1 MIKYKVRDVAKD
13 LGVSVKEISDILEK
27 NCGVTKKAMAT
38 LEESELNIVFD
49 AVTQKNN
56 VANLDKYF
64 ASRNKTAEPAKAE
77 VKAEKKANN
86 KDNGKDNKGRDNKN
100 GKKNDRKPENKD
112 NRAEGKKQGKPQDK
126 PAKQTKTETKPEAKP
141 VEVTSEEETST
152 RKRRVIDTRA
162 VNVDVER
169 YNQKY
174 DDLANASSKMR
185 STDNTVKK
193 QKFTNRSQKQKGRR
207 QGKRETEQERLKRI
221 ALERK
226 QKQMTI
232 QIPDEIV
239 VQELALRLKAT
250 VAEVVKKAFLMG
262 TMVTATD
269 TIDFDT
275 ASLIAMEFHAKVE
288 KEVVVTIEERII
300 DDSEDDDTNLVER
313 APVVVVMG
321 HVDHGKT
328 TLLDTIRKTNVASGE
343 AGGITQAIG
352 AYQIEYNGKKI
363 TFIDTPG
370 HAAFT
375 EMRARGASIT
385 DIVIII
391 VAADDGVMPQTKE
404 AIDHAKAA
412 GVPIIVAVNKI
423 DKPTANVERVL
434 TEMSANGIQPE
445 AWGGDTMF
453 VNISAVTGEGID
465 DLLDRILLL
474 SEMAELKANPNRY
487 AIGTVIESKIDKN
500 SGVITNILIQNG
512 TLRLGDPIVIGT
524 SAGKV
529 RTLTNDRGES
539 LVEALPSMPVSIT
552 GLSESPSAGD
562 KFMAFESEKKAKK
575 VAEQRKEIEKE
586 KRNKPKGAISLNDLF
601 SRKEAG
607 EKEIN
612 IILKAD
618 VKGSEEAVKNSLL
631 KLDVEG
637 MKINVIRSGIGAIS
651 ESDVVLAEASNAI
664 IIGFNIR
671 PDHKITEIAKDK
683 GIDIRLY
690 DIIYKVVEEME
701 AALKGK
707 LEPEY
712 EEKVLGE
719 AEVRKLFKFSK
730 VGTIAG
736 SYVTSGVIKRGAKA
750 RVIRDGVVVID
761 STIGSLA
768 REKDQAK
775 EVKQGLE
782 CGITIENFNDIKE
795 KDIIEAYELVEI
807 KR

>member
-1 MIKYKVRDVAKD
+1 MKIGKIITINDISVEIILSSNDIKI
-13 LGVSVKEISDILEK
+13 GDILEVE
-27 NCGVTKKAMAT
+27 G
-38 LEESELNIVFD
+38 
-49 AVTQKNN
+49 
-56 VANLDKYF
+56 
-64 ASRNKTAEPAKAE
+64 
-77 VKAEKKANN
+77 NN
-86 KDNGKDNKGRDNKN
+86 KYVFEVVEINNISATCISLYSTRGLQKGSIVI
-100 GKKNDRKPENKD
+100 KKNDGLEV
-112 NRAEGKKQGKPQDK
+112 EYSDK
-126 PAKQTKTETKPEAKP
+126 ILGR
-141 VEVTSEEETST
+141 VFDSYGD
-152 RKRRVIDTRA
+152 VID
-162 VNVDVER
+162 
-169 YNQKY
+169 
-174 DDLANASSKMR
+174 
-185 STDNTVKK
+185 
-193 QKFTNRSQKQKGRR
+193 G
-207 QGKRETEQERLKRI
+207 
-221 ALERK
+221 
-226 QKQMTI
+226 
-232 QIPDEIV
+232 
-239 VQELALRLKAT
+239 
-250 VAEVVKKAFLMG
+250 
-262 TMVTATD
+262 
-269 TIDFDT
+269 
-275 ASLIAMEFHAKVE
+275 
-288 KEVVVTIEERII
+288 
-300 DDSEDDDTNLVER
+300 
-313 APVVVVMG
+313 
-321 HVDHGKT
+321 
-328 TLLDTIRKTNVASGE
+328 
-343 AGGITQAIG
+343 
-352 AYQIEYNGKKI
+352 
-363 TFIDTPG
+363 
-370 HAAFT
+370 
-375 EMRARGASIT
+375 
-385 DIVIII
+385 
-391 VAADDGVMPQTKE
+391 
-404 AIDHAKAA
+404 
-412 GVPIIVAVNKI
+412 
-423 DKPTANVERVL
+423 
-434 TEMSANGIQPE
+434 
-445 AWGGDTMF
+445 
-453 VNISAVTGEGID
+453 
-465 DLLDRILLL
+465 
-474 SEMAELKANPNRY
+474 
-487 AIGTVIESKIDKN
+487 
-500 SGVITNILIQNG
+500 
-512 TLRLGDPIVIGT
+512 
-524 SAGKV
+524 
-529 RTLTNDRGES
+529 
-539 LVEALPSMPVSIT
+539 LP
-552 GLSESPSAGD
+552 
-562 KFMAFESEKKAKK
+562 FESEKKAKK

>member
-1 MIKYKVRDVAKD
+1 MMNVSEYASDVGKT
-13 LGVSVKEISDILEK
+13 VSEILKLCQRLNIEVSNDEDMLSDDDIIMLDNEIA
-27 NCGVTKKAMAT
+27 NSNEE
-38 LEESELNIVFD
+38 LEEAEEIEEIIDDFADSYEEELEEITSPVH
-49 AVTQKNN
+49 TQRK
-56 VANLDKYF
+56 
-64 ASRNKTAEPAKAE
+64 
-77 VKAEKKANN
+77 EKKVPNKKENN
-86 KDNGKDNKGRDNKN
+86 KNDFKEKRKEMYKHKEKLQENTASNDEDIIAYKDN
-100 GKKNDRKPENKD
+100 
-112 NRAEGKKQGKPQDK
+112 
-126 PAKQTKTETKPEAKP
+126 
-141 VEVTSEEETST
+141 
-152 RKRRVIDTRA
+152 
-162 VNVDVER
+162 
-169 YNQKY
+169 
-174 DDLANASSKMR
+174 M
-185 STDNTVKK
+185 
-193 QKFTNRSQKQKGRR
+193 
-207 QGKRETEQERLKRI
+207 
-221 ALERK
+221 
-226 QKQMTI
+226 
-232 QIPDEIV
+232 
-239 VQELALRLKAT
+239 T
-250 VAEVVKKAFLMG
+250 VAELASNLNVPAASLIKKLMG
-262 TMVTATD
+262 LGMMININASL
-269 TIDFDT
+269 DFDT
-275 ASLIAMEFHAKVE
+275 AEILVADYNKTLK
-288 KEVVVTIEERII
+288 KESTLDETNFEELEIIDREEDLQERPPVVTI
-300 DDSEDDDTNLVER
+300 
-313 APVVVVMG
+313 MG

-434 TEMSANGIQPE
+434 TEMSANGLQPE
-445 AWGGDTMF
+445 AWGGDIMF
-453 VNISAVTGEGID
+453 VNLSAVTGEGID
-465 DLLDRILLL
+465 DLLERILLL
-474 SEMAELKANPNRY
+474 SEVSELKANPNRY
-487 AIGTVIESKIDKN
+487 AMGTVIESKLDKS
-500 SGVITNILIQNG
+500 SGVVTNLLIQNG
-512 TLRLGDPIVIGT
+512 TLRLGDPIVVGT
-524 SAGKV
+524 ISGRV
-529 RTLTNDRGES
+529 RTLKNDKGEN

-552 GLSESPSAGD
+552 GLPESPAAGD

-575 VAEQRKEIEKE
+575 VAEQRQEIEKE
-586 KRNKPKGAISLNDLF
+586 KRNKPKTAISLTDLF
-601 SRKEAG
+601 NRAEQG

-637 MKINVIRSGIGAIS
+637 IKINVIRSGIGAIS
-651 ESDVVLAEASNAI
+651 ESDISLAAASNAI

-671 PDHKITEIAKDK
+671 PDHKITEVAKDK

-701 AALKGK
+701 AALRGK

-712 EEKVLGE
+712 EEIVLGE
-719 AEVRKLFKFSK
+719 AEVRKIFKFSK

-736 SYVTSGVIKRGAKA
+736 SYVTSGVIKRNSKA
-750 RVIRDGVVVID
+750 RIIRDGVVVID
-761 STIGSLA
+761 STIASLA

-795 KDIIEAYELVEI
+795 KDIIEAYELKEI
-807 KR
+807 VR

>member
-1 MIKYKVRDVAKD
+1 MMNVSEYASDVGKT
-13 LGVSVKEISDILEK
+13 VSEILKLCQRLNIEVSNDEDMLSDDDIIMLDNEIA
-27 NCGVTKKAMAT
+27 NSNEE
-38 LEESELNIVFD
+38 LEEAEEIEEIIEDFADSYEEELEEITSPVH
-49 AVTQKNN
+49 TQRK
-56 VANLDKYF
+56 
-64 ASRNKTAEPAKAE
+64 
-77 VKAEKKANN
+77 EKKVPNKKENN
-86 KDNGKDNKGRDNKN
+86 KNDFKEKRKEMYKHKEKLQENTASNDEDIIAYKDN
-100 GKKNDRKPENKD
+100 
-112 NRAEGKKQGKPQDK
+112 
-126 PAKQTKTETKPEAKP
+126 
-141 VEVTSEEETST
+141 
-152 RKRRVIDTRA
+152 
-162 VNVDVER
+162 
-169 YNQKY
+169 
-174 DDLANASSKMR
+174 M
-185 STDNTVKK
+185 
-193 QKFTNRSQKQKGRR
+193 
-207 QGKRETEQERLKRI
+207 
-221 ALERK
+221 
-226 QKQMTI
+226 
-232 QIPDEIV
+232 
-239 VQELALRLKAT
+239 T
-250 VAEVVKKAFLMG
+250 VAELASNLNVPAASLIKKLMG
-262 TMVTATD
+262 LGMMININASL
-269 TIDFDT
+269 DFDT
-275 ASLIAMEFHAKVE
+275 AEILVADYNKTLK
-288 KEVVVTIEERII
+288 KESTLDETNFEELEIIDREEDLQERPPVVTI
-300 DDSEDDDTNLVER
+300 
-313 APVVVVMG
+313 MG

-434 TEMSANGIQPE
+434 TEMSANGLQPE
-445 AWGGDTMF
+445 AWGGDIMF
-453 VNISAVTGEGID
+453 VNLSAVTGEGID
-465 DLLDRILLL
+465 DLLERILLL
-474 SEMAELKANPNRY
+474 SEVSELKANPNRY
-487 AIGTVIESKIDKN
+487 AMGTVIESKLDKS
-500 SGVITNILIQNG
+500 SGVVTNLLIQNG
-512 TLRLGDPIVIGT
+512 TLRLGDPIVVGT
-524 SAGKV
+524 ISGRV
-529 RTLTNDRGES
+529 RTLKNDKGEN

-552 GLSESPSAGD
+552 GLPESPAAGD

-575 VAEQRKEIEKE
+575 VAEQRQEIEKE
-586 KRNKPKGAISLNDLF
+586 KRNKPKTAISLTDLF
-601 SRKEAG
+601 NRAEQG

-637 MKINVIRSGIGAIS
+637 IKINVIRSGIGAIS
-651 ESDVVLAEASNAI
+651 ESDISLAAASNAI

-671 PDHKITEIAKDK
+671 PDHKITEVAKDK

-701 AALKGK
+701 AALRGK

-712 EEKVLGE
+712 EEIVLGE
-719 AEVRKLFKFSK
+719 AEVRKIFKFSK

-736 SYVTSGVIKRGAKA
+736 SYVTSGVIKRNSKA

-761 STIGSLA
+761 STIASLA

-795 KDIIEAYELVEI
+795 KDIIEAYELKEI
-807 KR
+807 VR

>member
-1 MIKYKVRDVAKD
+1 MYKHKEKLQSNVTEDDENIVLYKD
-13 LGVSVKEISDILEK
+13 GMTVSELASALGVSATEII
-27 NCGVTKKAMAT
+27 KKLMS
-38 LEESELNIVFD
+38 LGMMMNI
-49 AVTQKNN
+49 
-56 VANLDKYF
+56 
-64 ASRNKTAEPAKAE
+64 
-77 VKAEKKANN
+77 
-86 KDNGKDNKGRDNKN
+86 
-100 GKKNDRKPENKD
+100 
-112 NRAEGKKQGKPQDK
+112 
-126 PAKQTKTETKPEAKP
+126 
-141 VEVTSEEETST
+141 
-152 RKRRVIDTRA
+152 
-162 VNVDVER
+162 
-169 YNQKY
+169 
-174 DDLANASSKMR
+174 NAS
-185 STDNTVKK
+185 
-193 QKFTNRSQKQKGRR
+193 
-207 QGKRETEQERLKRI
+207 L
-221 ALERK
+221 
-226 QKQMTI
+226 
-232 QIPDEIV
+232 
-239 VQELALRLKAT
+239 
-250 VAEVVKKAFLMG
+250 
-262 TMVTATD
+262 
-269 TIDFDT
+269 DFDT
-275 ASLIAMEFHAKVE
+275 AEILVGDYNKVLK
-288 KEVVVTIEERII
+288 KESTRDEINFEELEIVDKEEDLQERPPVVTI
-300 DDSEDDDTNLVER
+300 
-313 APVVVVMG
+313 MG

-586 KRNKPKGAISLNDLF
+586 KRNKPKGEISLNDLF

>member
-1 MIKYKVRDVAKD
+1 MNVSEYASDVGKT
-13 LGVSVKEISDILEK
+13 VSEILKLCQRLNIEVSNDEDMLSDDDIIMLDNEIA
-27 NCGVTKKAMAT
+27 NSNEE
-38 LEESELNIVFD
+38 LEEAEEIEEIIDDFADSYEEELEEITSPVH
-49 AVTQKNN
+49 TQRK
-56 VANLDKYF
+56 
-64 ASRNKTAEPAKAE
+64 
-77 VKAEKKANN
+77 EKKVPNKKENN
-86 KDNGKDNKGRDNKN
+86 KNDFKEKRKEMYKHKEKLQENTASNDEDIIAYKDN
-100 GKKNDRKPENKD
+100 
-112 NRAEGKKQGKPQDK
+112 
-126 PAKQTKTETKPEAKP
+126 
-141 VEVTSEEETST
+141 
-152 RKRRVIDTRA
+152 
-162 VNVDVER
+162 
-169 YNQKY
+169 
-174 DDLANASSKMR
+174 M
-185 STDNTVKK
+185 
-193 QKFTNRSQKQKGRR
+193 
-207 QGKRETEQERLKRI
+207 
-221 ALERK
+221 
-226 QKQMTI
+226 
-232 QIPDEIV
+232 
-239 VQELALRLKAT
+239 T
-250 VAEVVKKAFLMG
+250 VAELASNLNVPAASLIKKLMG
-262 TMVTATD
+262 LGMMININASL
-269 TIDFDT
+269 DFDT
-275 ASLIAMEFHAKVE
+275 AEILVADYNKTLK
-288 KEVVVTIEERII
+288 KESTLDETNFEELEIIDREEDLQERPPVVTI
-300 DDSEDDDTNLVER
+300 
-313 APVVVVMG
+313 MG

-434 TEMSANGIQPE
+434 TEMSANGLQPE
-445 AWGGDTMF
+445 AWGGDIMF
-453 VNISAVTGEGID
+453 VNLSAVTGEGID
-465 DLLDRILLL
+465 DLLERILLL
-474 SEMAELKANPNRY
+474 SEVSELKANPNRY
-487 AIGTVIESKIDKN
+487 AMGTVIESKLDKS
-500 SGVITNILIQNG
+500 SGVVTNLLIQNG
-512 TLRLGDPIVIGT
+512 TLRLGDPIVVGT
-524 SAGKV
+524 ISGRV
-529 RTLTNDRGES
+529 RTLKNDKGEN

-552 GLSESPSAGD
+552 GLPESPAAGD

-575 VAEQRKEIEKE
+575 VAEQRQEIEKE
-586 KRNKPKGAISLNDLF
+586 KRNKPKTSISLTDLF
-601 SRKEAG
+601 NRAEQG

-637 MKINVIRSGIGAIS
+637 IKINVIRSGIGAIS
-651 ESDVVLAEASNAI
+651 ESDISLAAASNAI

-671 PDHKITEIAKDK
+671 PDHKITEVAKDK

-701 AALKGK
+701 AALRGK

-712 EEKVLGE
+712 EEIVLGE
-719 AEVRKLFKFSK
+719 AEVRKIFKFSK

-736 SYVTSGVIKRGAKA
+736 SYVTSGVIKRNSKA

-761 STIGSLA
+761 STIASLA

-795 KDIIEAYELVEI
+795 KDIIEAYELKEI
-807 KR
+807 VR

>member
-1 MIKYKVRDVAKD
+1 MMS
-13 LGVSVKEISDILEK
+13 VSE
-27 NCGVTKKAMAT
+27 
-38 LEESELNIVFD
+38 
-49 AVTQKNN
+49 
-56 VANLDKYF
+56 Y
-64 ASRNKTAEPAKAE
+64 AS
-77 VKAEKKANN
+77 
-86 KDNGKDNKGRDNKN
+86 
-100 GKKNDRKPENKD
+100 
-112 NRAEGKKQGKPQDK
+112 
-126 PAKQTKTETKPEAKP
+126 
-141 VEVTSEEETST
+141 
-152 RKRRVIDTRA
+152 
-162 VNVDVER
+162 DVER
-169 YNQKY
+169 SIKEILNLCKKLELSINNE
-174 DDLANASSKMR
+174 DDMLSEDDIILLDNEIANM
-185 STDNTVKK
+185 TDDEDNLE
-193 QKFTNRSQKQKGRR
+193 
-207 QGKRETEQERLKRI
+207 ETEED
-221 ALERK
+221 LEEEYEEEL
-226 QKQMTI
+226 
-232 QIPDEIV
+232 DEIV
-239 VQELALRLKAT
+239 EEKNIKKKSQSRVIPKSDFREKRKAIYKHREKLQSNVADEDENVILYRENMTVSELASSLGVNPT
-250 VAEVVKKAFLMG
+250 EIIKKLMSLG
-262 TMVTATD
+262 TMM
-269 TIDFDT
+269 TINASVDFDT
-275 ASLIAMEFHAKVE
+275 AEILVADFNKILKKESTRDEVNFEELEIVDKEEDLIERPP
-288 KEVVVTIEERII
+288 VVTI
-300 DDSEDDDTNLVER
+300 
-313 APVVVVMG
+313 MG

-445 AWGGDTMF
+445 GWGGDVMF

-474 SEMAELKANPNRY
+474 SEMSELKANPNRY
-487 AIGTVIESKIDKN
+487 AIGTVIESKVDKN
-500 SGVITNILIQNG
+500 SGVITNLLIQNG
-512 TLRLGDPIVIGT
+512 TLRLGDPIVIGS

-529 RTLTNDRGES
+529 RTLINDCGDS

-552 GLSESPSAGD
+552 GLSESPAAGD
-562 KFMAFESEKKAKK
+562 KFMAFENEKKAKK

-586 KRNKPKGAISLNDLF
+586 RKNKPKVSISLNDLF
-601 SRKEAG
+601 SRAEAG

-637 MKINVIRSGIGAIS
+637 IKINVIRSGIGGIS

-671 PDHKITEIAKDK
+671 PDHKIAEIAKDK
-683 GIDIRLY
+683 GVDIRLY

-707 LEPEY
+707 LEPEF

-736 SYVTSGVIKRGAKA
+736 SYVTSGVIKRGSKA
-750 RVIRDGVVVID
+750 RVIRDGVVIND

-768 REKDQAK
+768 REKDQVK
-775 EVKQGLE
+775 EVKQGIE

-795 KDIIEAYELVEI
+795 QDVIEAYELVEV